1 MKFSDLLVG
10 FSISE
15 SKSWQIHCQFLAETQ
30 PVNLFKCNSLYPKY
44 KRRIGA
50 CQIQAIYETY

>member
-1 MKFSDLLVG
+1 MYFDSTEKRTLKDSMIWG
-10 FSISE
+10 
-15 SKSWQIHCQFLAETQ
+15 FLAETQ
-30 PVNLFKCNSLYPKY
+30 PLNLFKCNSLYPKY